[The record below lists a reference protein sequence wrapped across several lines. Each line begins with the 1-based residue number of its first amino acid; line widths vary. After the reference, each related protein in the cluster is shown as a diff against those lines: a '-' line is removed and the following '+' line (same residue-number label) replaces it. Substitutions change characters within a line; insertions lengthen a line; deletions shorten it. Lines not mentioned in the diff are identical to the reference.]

1 MRTGLREKPCRLS
14 CPRAASPLREA
25 LRCDAGEWGA
35 ALQDLEEFYRQFGA
49 RLPREIDEKLTETRR
64 RFGI

>member
-1 MRTGLREKPCRLS
+1 VPAPGALDLGGLDLPA
-14 CPRAASPLREA
+14 PRLREA

-35 ALQDLEEFYRQFGA
+35 ALADLDEFYRQFGA
-49 RLPREIDEKLTETRR
+49 RLPREIDEKLTDTRR